1 MVRNRILIISLVAAA
16 AILIV
21 MFFPT
26 DKRKIAR
33 LLKNTAAWATKE
45 EGDSLLV
52 IAAKSQKAGKF
63 FTKKVAFNYEKRDF
77 ERELSLEE
85 IERGY
90 IFLMQQKTKFKVKMA
105 DIEIELSGDDGA
117 AGTATLLVESE
128 GASLE
133 GLSNVNEVEYAFQK
147 QDEGWRISGIK
158 IVEVLEK

>member
-1 MVRNRILIISLVAAA
+1 MVKNKILIIIIAAA

-26 DKRKIAR
+26 DKRKIR
-33 LLKNTAAWATKE
+33 KLLNHTAEWATKE
-45 EGDSLLV
+45 SGDSPLIV
-52 IAAKSQKAGKF
+52 AARSKKAERF
-63 FTKKVAFNYEKRDF
+63 FSKKVSFNYEKRDF
-77 ERELSLEE
+77 ERELSIED

-90 IFLMQQKTKFKVKMA
+90 FLLMQQKTKFKVKMT

-128 GASLE
+128 GASYE
-133 GLSNVNEVEYAFQK
+133 GLSNVNEVEFVFQK
-147 QDEGWRISGIK
+147 QDDGWRIKGAK